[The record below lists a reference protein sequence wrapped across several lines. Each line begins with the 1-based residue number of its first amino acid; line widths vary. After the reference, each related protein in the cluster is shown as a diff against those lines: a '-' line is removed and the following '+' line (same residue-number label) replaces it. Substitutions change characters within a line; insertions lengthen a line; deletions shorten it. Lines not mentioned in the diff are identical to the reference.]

1 MKKIS
6 KVINR
11 VAWISLSKTFKHV
24 GKNSHVE
31 EKFSIIGSQYIS
43 IGDDF
48 SGGRNLKI
56 HAFDIDDL
64 KKPMIIIGN
73 DVTITDNCYISA
85 AGEITIGNGT
95 LLGENTFVCDNF
107 HGGNTIDELET
118 PPNDR
123 KIIYKGAVNIGRNVW
138 IGRNVCIMPGIS
150 IGEGSVIGANAV
162 VTHSI
167 PDHCIAAGVPAR
179 VIKTIHH

>member
-85 AGEITIGNGT
+85 AGEITRMYII
-95 LLGENTFVCDNF
+95 LLA
-107 HGGNTIDELET
+107 L
-118 PPNDR
+118 
-123 KIIYKGAVNIGRNVW
+123 IISYNKLIKANIEQV
-138 IGRNVCIMPGIS
+138 
-150 IGEGSVIGANAV
+150 
-162 VTHSI
+162 
-167 PDHCIAAGVPAR
+167 
-179 VIKTIHH
+179 